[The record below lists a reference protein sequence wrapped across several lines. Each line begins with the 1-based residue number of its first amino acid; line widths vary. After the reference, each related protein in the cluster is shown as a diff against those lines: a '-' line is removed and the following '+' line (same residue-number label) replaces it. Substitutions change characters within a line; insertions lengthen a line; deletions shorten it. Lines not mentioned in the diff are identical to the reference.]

1 MDTHPLLLDS
11 LNARWERYN
20 LELKN
25 CRDEFSE
32 EAVHDFRVAARRLL
46 ASLDLLRTLIRGA
59 KIKRMRRILKDQ
71 LDNLDELRDAQVMLA
86 GVSENI
92 QQIPSLK
99 PFEEYLL
106 RREKKLMRA
115 ARKEIKSLKIRELA
129 KRMRKLTEAI
139 GESQPDG
146 LDPLPSVDEAY
157 ARVIQR
163 YGKVDPAQPVTI
175 HRLRI
180 AFKRFRY
187 MVESIHPILEGFSE
201 DRLKR
206 MHDYQ
211 TSMGEIQDMEAALQE
226 LAEFEKTAPEGYDP
240 APVRVYYTEQHAL
253 AISRYLED
261 KGEITTFWRAAPDQ
275 PFPKEN
281 LP

>member
-1 MDTHPLLLDS
+1 MSAQPLLLDS
-11 LNARWERYN
+11 LTSRWKRYKT
-20 LELKN
+20 ELKN

-46 ASLDLLRTLIRGA
+46 ASLDLLQAIIHGA
-59 KIKRMRRILKDQ
+59 KTKKIRRILKDQ

-86 GVSENI
+86 DIAENI
-92 QQIPSLK
+92 QKNPSLK
-99 PFEEYLL
+99 PFEEYLQ

-115 ARKEIKSLKIRELA
+115 ARRGIKSLKIGELA
-129 KRMRKLTEAI
+129 KRMRKLEEAV

-146 LDPLPSVDEAY
+146 LDPLPAVDESY

-163 YGKVDPAQPVTI
+163 YGKVDPAQSATI

-180 AFKRFRY
+180 AFKKFRY
-187 MVESIHPILEGFSE
+187 MVESIHPTLKGFPE
-201 DRLKR
+201 DTLKR

-226 LAEFEKTAPEGYDP
+226 LAEFEKTAPKGYDP
-240 APVRVYYTEQHAL
+240 EPVRAYYREQHAL

-261 KGEITTFWRAAPDQ
+261 RGEITAFWRAAPDQ

-281 LP
+281 QP